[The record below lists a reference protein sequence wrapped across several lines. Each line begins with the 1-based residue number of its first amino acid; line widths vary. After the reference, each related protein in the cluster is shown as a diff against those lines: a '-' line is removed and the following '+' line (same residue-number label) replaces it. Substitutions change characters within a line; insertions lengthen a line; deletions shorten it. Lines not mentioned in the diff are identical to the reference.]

1 MIRLFLA
8 ACLACLATLPE
19 QALANTGQDV
29 LGQGAR
35 AKAMGGAATASA
47 SDSSATYYNPAGL
60 GECAGNEI
68 SLGVSHL
75 RYNMNA
81 KSDDERSE
89 KAALRNRT
97 SATVAGC
104 VKLPARLR
112 AGFLFD
118 TGLGHAQRLEQ
129 SSIDSRPE
137 FALYGNALE
146 QISMIAGLGMRVN
159 QKFSVGIGGAMLLN
173 SGLGVGVSVPIVA
186 GEQELGGNIEWNLE
200 PAAAFYA
207 GGLYRPSDNLRFGAS
222 LRTALFH
229 KLEATALTTVDVA
242 GVLLDVDLL
251 LESVAWYSPLQASIG
266 AAYEH
271 GGTLL
276 SVDVTWYHWSAYPGP
291 FLHISPVEPDD
302 SIAAAL
308 NYPPNEEPAFSD
320 IFVPRIGGEHT
331 LSSQLLV
338 RGGVAYRPSPAPLP
352 KPEARANVLDAAVT
366 TLSAGLAYSY
376 RGGSVSL
383 YTRAHYMQR
392 HTVRKEVASEPD
404 LTYRFGGLLLDAGLE
419 LSSAW

>member
-1 MIRLFLA
+1 MIRFI
-8 ACLACLATLPE
+8 ACFVFCLVGLGG
-19 QALANTGQDV
+19 QASANTGQDV

-47 SDSSATYYNPAGL
+47 NDSSATYYNPAGL

-68 SLGVSHL
+68 SLGVSYL
-75 RYNMNA
+75 RYNMNVE
-81 KSDDERSE
+81 SDDERAE

-118 TGLGHAQRLEQ
+118 TGLKHAQRLEQ
-129 SSIDSRPE
+129 NSLDSRPE

-159 QKFSVGIGGAMLLN
+159 QKFSVGLGGAMLLN

-186 GEQELGGNIEWNLE
+186 GEQELGGNIEWSLE
-200 PAAAFYA
+200 PAAAFYV
-207 GGLYRPSDNLRFGAS
+207 GGLYRPTDSLRVGAS

-266 AAYEH
+266 VAYEYA
-271 GGTLL
+271 GTIL
-276 SVDVTWYHWSAYPGP
+276 SADVTWYHWSAYPGP
-291 FLHISPVEPDD
+291 FLHISPVGPDD

-308 NYPPNEEPAFSD
+308 NYPPTETPNFSD
-320 IFVPRIGGEHT
+320 IFVPRLGVEHT
-331 LSSQLLV
+331 LSSQLLL
-338 RGGVAYRPSPAPLP
+338 RGGIAYRPTPAPLP

-366 TLSAGLAYSY
+366 TLSAGVAYHY

-383 YTRAHYMQR
+383 YTRGHYMR
-392 HTVRKEVASEPD
+392 HHTVRKEVMDETD

-419 LSSAW
+419 LTSAW